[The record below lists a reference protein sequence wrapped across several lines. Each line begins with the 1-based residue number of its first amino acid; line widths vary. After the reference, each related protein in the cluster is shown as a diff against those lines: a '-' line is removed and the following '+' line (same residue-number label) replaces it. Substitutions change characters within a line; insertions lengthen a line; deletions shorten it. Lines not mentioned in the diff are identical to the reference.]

1 MQQVQQFSLAYV
13 AALLVNYWRSI
24 LKRIMNRTP
33 RNFGQSFSAASFV
46 VGVVEVTEADIIV
59 VIIVGVGVTIM
70 SKGLLLEFPGHSVLH
85 MSIVKLNDIASFMAF

>member
-24 LKRIMNRTP
+24 VKRIMNRTP

-46 VGVVEVTEADIIV
+46 AGVVKVTEAVIIV

-85 MSIVKLNDIASFMAF
+85 MSIVMLNDIA

>member
-1 MQQVQQFSLAYV
+1 
-13 AALLVNYWRSI
+13 
-24 LKRIMNRTP
+24 MNRTP

-46 VGVVEVTEADIIV
+46 AGVVKVTEAVIMV

-85 MSIVKLNDIASFMAF
+85 MSIVMLNDIA

>member
-1 MQQVQQFSLAYV
+1 
-13 AALLVNYWRSI
+13 
-24 LKRIMNRTP
+24 MNRTP

-46 VGVVEVTEADIIV
+46 AGVVKVTEAVIIV

-85 MSIVKLNDIASFMAF
+85 MSIVMLNDIA

>member
-1 MQQVQQFSLAYV
+1 
-13 AALLVNYWRSI
+13 
-24 LKRIMNRTP
+24 MNRTP

-46 VGVVEVTEADIIV
+46 AGVVKVTEAVIIV

-85 MSIVKLNDIASFMAF
+85 MSIVKLDDIA